1 MEKKT
6 ITIKEVAEH
15 ANVSQATVSRVIN
28 GNASVKSKNL
38 EIVQRAIKE
47 LGYTPNAAA
56 KALASN
62 RSYTVGMLVGS
73 LDGPFYGP
81 LMHATE
87 DILYKNGLLCIV
99 TSGRESEER
108 EQDALAFL
116 HSKQVDGVIV
126 HADQTSDDTLT
137 ELVSKF
143 KTMVI
148 LNRLVPGLEQ
158 NCLYV
163 DNELGGYLATK
174 HLLDMG
180 HRNIACMTGPLSK
193 QDARDRLL
201 GYIRA
206 LAVHGVDYDPSLT
219 VEGRFD
225 HEGNFD
231 KAFNL
236 LSNKKEVTA
245 VFCQNDNIA
254 LAVYDACAQMNLK
267 VAKDISLVSFD
278 NDNMSKHLRP
288 QLTTVGYP
296 LNDMGK
302 IAANMIVSQLNSSD
316 RMNSGKLTPVLEV
329 RDSVCKLEPK

>member
-1 MEKKT
+1 MEKNK
-6 ITIKEVAEH
+6 ITIKEVAEF

-108 EQDALAFL
+108 EQDALEFL
-116 HSKQVDGVIV
+116 RSKQVDGVIV
-126 HADQTSDDTLT
+126 HADKTSDERLQ
-137 ELVSKF
+137 ELLSKF
-143 KTMVI
+143 KSLVI

-158 NCLYV
+158 HCLYV

-231 KAFNL
+231 KAREL
-236 LSNKKEVTA
+236 LKGKPEVTA
-245 VFCQNDNIA
+245 IFCQNDNIA
-254 LAVYDACAQMNLK
+254 LAVYDACADMQLK
-267 VAKDISLVSFD
+267 AGKDISLVSFD

-296 LNDMGK
+296 LNEMGK
-302 IAANMIVSQLNSSD
+302 IAGNMIISQLNSSD
-316 RMNSGKLTPVLEV
+316 RIQSGKLTPVLEV
-329 RDSVCKLEPK
+329 RDSVCQL